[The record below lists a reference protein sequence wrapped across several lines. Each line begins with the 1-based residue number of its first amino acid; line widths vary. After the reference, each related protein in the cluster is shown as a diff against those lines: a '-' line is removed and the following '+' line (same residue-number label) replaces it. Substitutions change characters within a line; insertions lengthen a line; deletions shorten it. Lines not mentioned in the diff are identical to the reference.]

1 MSDDECFSAK
11 TLPVS
16 GAVLSNQGVGLLSL
30 AKTGVT
36 MTGPAP
42 ENVKSIITD
51 LFIEP
56 KSTTALPEPS
66 TAETDEA
73 AKVVE
78 AQTKRP
84 RTTAA
89 ATLGIMRMRTF
100 SIKQRIQ
107 TSVDNFLQ
115 LGFINIRAGIPRRVL
130 QDFRT
135 SFVHVLRW
143 LCICSRPIAIQL
155 PGKFTL
161 T

>member
-1 MSDDECFSAK
+1 MSGDECFSAK
-11 TLPVS
+11 TLPAS

-30 AKTGVT
+30 VKTGVT

-42 ENVKSIITD
+42 VNVKSIITD

-56 KSTTALPEPS
+56 RSTTALPEPS
-66 TAETDEA
+66 TADTDGA
-73 AKVVE
+73 TKIVE
-78 AQTKRP
+78 AHTKRP
-84 RTTAA
+84 RTTVT

-115 LGFINIRAGIPRRVL
+115 LGFINVEAGILRCVF

-135 SFVHVLRW
+135 SFVNVLRW
-143 LCICSRPIAIQL
+143 LCICSCPISIQL
-155 PGKFTL
+155 PSKFTL